1 MHDYIEAIK
10 DVEALTREA
19 AGLKILGFVARII
32 SNVGVMRDRIDT
44 ANKRISDIDN
54 FKLSDFML
62 QGIDQWTA
70 DVQKA
75 TRECE
80 DNLIA
85 DCKDLAKSFLDG
97 PRF

>member
-1 MHDYIEAIK
+1 
-10 DVEALTREA
+10 LS
-19 AGLKILGFVARII
+19 FVARINF
-32 SNVGVMRDRIDT
+32 NVGAMRERIDT

-70 DVQKA
+70 DVKNA

-80 DNLIA
+80 NNLIA
-85 DCKDLAKSFLDG
+85 ECKDLAKSFLD
-97 PRF
+97 PSF